1 MDFSLKGIIIYP
13 KLNLCDRAEAERV
26 VAKNIQLIGLNYPLH
41 GSFLPFMS
49 RARDSK
55 KLKVMIEKIYKN
67 AKSDQDLN
75 VTIPE
80 SAQELFDL
88 VSAIN
93 VPTIEELCQ
102 AIFFQI
108 NCKEEI
114 NNFYKVRKLGFV

>member
-1 MDFSLKGIIIYP
+1 MDSNLKGIIIYP
-13 KLNLCDRAEAERV
+13 KLNPCDRAEAERV

-49 RARDSK
+49 QARDSK

-102 AIFFQI
+102 AIFF
-108 NCKEEI
+108 
-114 NNFYKVRKLGFV
+114 